1 MPGFIFE
8 VATFSRTF
16 RLAAATEAERAAWM
30 AQLVA
35 GIEKRTGIKP
45 KVYPAVFQPP
55 IVKVDG
61 CGGC

>member
-1 MPGFIFE
+1 

-35 GIEKRTGIKP
+35 RIEKRTGIKP
-45 KVYPAVFQPP
+45 KVCHLVFQPL
-55 IVKVDG
+55 IVTG
-61 CGGC
+61 R